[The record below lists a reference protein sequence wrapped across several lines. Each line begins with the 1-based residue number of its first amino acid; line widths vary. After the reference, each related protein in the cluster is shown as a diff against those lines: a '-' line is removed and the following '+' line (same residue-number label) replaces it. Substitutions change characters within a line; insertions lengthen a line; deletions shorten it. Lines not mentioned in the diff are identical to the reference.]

1 MSRSVTA
8 ELVMEEGGFDR
19 DLPFL
24 EKRPPR
30 IAIADRSGKLIERS
44 GTLEKVRT
52 TYWGQGGVKV
62 EEWNERRGEGWWSET
77 GGAWNGSR
85 SIPRW
90 MRSETDEG
98 RSCCE
103 TGSIKID
110 RRSPTS

>member
-52 TYWGQGGVKV
+52 TYWGQGGRKGGGMERKEGRRMVVRDRRCV
-62 EEWNERRGEGWWSET
+62 EREPVDPPLDAVRDRRGSELLR
-77 GGAWNGSR
+77 NR
-85 SIPRW
+85 L
-90 MRSETDEG
+90 DQN
-98 RSCCE
+98 
-103 TGSIKID
+103 
-110 RRSPTS
+110 